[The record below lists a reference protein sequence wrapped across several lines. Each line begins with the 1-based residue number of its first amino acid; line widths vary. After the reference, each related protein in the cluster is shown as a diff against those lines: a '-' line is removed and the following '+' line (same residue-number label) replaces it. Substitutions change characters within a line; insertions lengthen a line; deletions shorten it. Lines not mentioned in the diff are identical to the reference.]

1 MNNVNRIKQ
10 DNLCVQCG
18 VCSVSCP
25 QKCIFL
31 KKDGFNFFP
40 EISSDCVNCGICLD
54 VCPSTKLFDFEMS
67 EDLEQIISG
76 KVLGV
81 FSVKAKDESILENAT
96 SGGFITKV
104 VQELLKKGMYDF
116 AFLLKGYDYDVQLE
130 TQIFDKNSDFSQ
142 SQKSRYLTVSHAQTC
157 EYMMRHPDKKIIIV
171 ATGCALNGIL
181 NFINLKKLKR
191 ENYLLMGLFCD
202 KTMNY
207 GVVEYFRQHPV
218 SIGKNISQL
227 FFRDKRAGGWPGNV
241 RIEYDDGSFVDLPN
255 TSRMEVKDYFILERC
270 LYCLDKLNRNAD
282 ISIGDNYIR
291 KSMDSEGANSIII
304 RSLLG
309 QRVFNEVRE
318 CFFVEENTLED
329 LILSQCIRDK
339 KLNQKFAKFKKF
351 GINGENN
358 DFLSFYQEALR
369 KREIVQQEDLYNS
382 IQKDLSLQKQKNLTK
397 VKKVKFCGFT
407 VFKKKEKKGS
417 ICYSVLGIPFKLK
430 KKS

>member
-18 VCSVSCP
+18 VCLAACP
-25 QKCIFL
+25 RKCISM
-31 KKDGFNFFP
+31 KKDGFNFCP
-40 EISSDCVNCGICLD
+40 EISDDCVNCGICLN
-54 VCPSTKLFDFEMS
+54 VCSGTKMFDFDLS
-67 EDLEQIISG
+67 ENFEQIMAG
-76 KVLGV
+76 KVLNV
-81 FSVKAKDESILENAT
+81 FSVKSSDKTVLKNSA
-96 SGGFITKV
+96 SGGFVTKV
-104 VQELLKKGMYDF
+104 VQELLNKSMYDF
-116 AFLLKGYDYDVQLE
+116 AFLLKGYNYDVQLE

-157 EYMMRHPDKKIIIV
+157 EYMFRNPDKKIIIV

-227 FFRDKRAGGWPGNV
+227 FFKDKRAGGWPGNV

-282 ISIGDNYIR
+282 ISIGDNYIE
-291 KSMDSEGANSIII
+291 KCMDSEGANSIII
-304 RSLLG
+304 RSVLG
-309 QRVFNEVRE
+309 QRVFNEVKK
-318 CFFVEENTLED
+318 CFLVEENTLED
-329 LILSQCIRDK
+329 LILSQRIKDK
-339 KLNQKFAKFKKF
+339 KLNLEFAKFKKF
-351 GINGENN
+351 GINSENN

-369 KREIVQQEDLYNS
+369 KREIVQQKDLYNS
-382 IQKDLSLQKQKNLTK
+382 IQKDLSLQKQKNLAK